1 MYTYK
6 IMLCPNNKQATR
18 LKQTMNKCIEC
29 QRIIFDIIDARM
41 QKHEGLPK
49 CTDLRREFTKLKKEL
64 DQKMLNSRINMTH
77 QEMRDNH
84 LDVLFSDVSND
95 ALKQTIKDTYNSFVR
110 FLKHLAKYPIKKEYS
125 NKFKGFY
132 VDPYKIRF
140 SNTHVKLEKIAT
152 SLKENR
158 QVLNLVKLAE
168 KKRIPQD
175 CKYYNPRVTFDGNR
189 FWLTVGVDDE
199 FRPIKSK
206 KTSSETIGIDL
217 NISTIN
223 LSNGKE
229 YVTVNKEIKIKK
241 ATKRLKR
248 VSRSNSRQYLT
259 AKENKRK
266 LRNSYNFIKTKR
278 KIRNLYR
285 RLKNMRSAYNDDIIN
300 DIFKVPPKK
309 IVIETLDVKSM
320 SQNKKISSK
329 LQITG
334 FRLFINKLKDR
345 VLKYATV
352 LIEADKYYP
361 SSKKCSNCGN
371 IKEKLKLSDRIYKCD
386 CCKCVIKR
394 DLHAAIN
401 LANYK

>member
-168 KKRIPQD
+168 KKSKTD
-175 CKYYNPRVTFDGNR
+175 VTKYIVYGFV
-189 FWLTVGVDDE
+189 
-199 FRPIKSK
+199 
-206 KTSSETIGIDL
+206 
-217 NISTIN
+217 ISTLI
-223 LSNGKE
+223 LTLIFIIVSI
-229 YVTVNKEIKIKK
+229 VK
-241 ATKRLKR
+241 APS
-248 VSRSNSRQYLT
+248 VSVDY
-259 AKENKRK
+259 E
-266 LRNSYNFIKTKR
+266 KTKTDYSLQLVMTLLGIIGLLVPTFIGH
-278 KIRNLYR
+278 KFKLDYPNFLIFLY
-285 RLKNMRSAYNDDIIN
+285 L
-300 DIFKVPPKK
+300 IF
-309 IVIETLDVKSM
+309 L
-320 SQNKKISSK
+320 
-329 LQITG
+329 
-334 FRLFINKLKDR
+334 
-345 VLKYATV
+345 Y
-352 LIEADKYYP
+352 
-361 SSKKCSNCGN
+361 
-371 IKEKLKLSDRIYKCD
+371 
-386 CCKCVIKR
+386 
-394 DLHAAIN
+394 
-401 LANYK
+401 